1 MHQQPG
7 QELSGVEGLC
17 AGPPGS
23 LVPVSSD
30 GSIEVEAF
38 EGQWGPQEIS
48 CEVLETGTVFGRSRD
63 PVVSRETGVGKSWTH
78 PKTQPQQ
85 PRRRLA
91 SLLKPFIVDSTGG
104 APPAITSIALR
115 GLVISS

>member
-1 MHQQPG
+1 MGPQIVRWPR

-17 AGPPGS
+17 GGPPGS

-63 PVVSRETGVGKSWTH
+63 PVVSRETGVAAFPGIEKLEAIRSEE
-78 PKTQPQQ
+78 PFVGENREDFLAEEQLGGGG
-85 PRRRLA
+85 RR
-91 SLLKPFIVDSTGG
+91 DG
-104 APPAITSIALR
+104 AAWGR
-115 GLVISS
+115 